1 MALWVFRDAVN
12 SNTKGHGLI
21 LECSM
26 SRPRGATLRL
36 TSPKYVALGRL
47 ATTDCDKPRQNGLF
61 VKAVLQTRDPI
72 ACIAKATRMTYNSS
86 LTS

>member
-1 MALWVFRDAVN
+1 MALWVFRDTMN

-26 SRPRGATLRL
+26 SRPHGATFRRL
-36 TSPKYVALGRL
+36 SPRYLALGRL

-61 VKAVLQTRDPI
+61 VKAALQTRDPI
-72 ACIAKATRMTYNSS
+72 ACIAKATMMTYNSK
-86 LTS
+86 